1 MKNYTL
7 ILALFIGLIP
17 ASFASAEGSY
27 LPEVATFSASAVTT
41 SSATL
46 EGSVNVWGEA
56 GEFWFEY
63 GKDQNNFTLQSSSEK
78 TYSSADAVESKTL
91 TDLSPNTTYYFRVVA
106 DNSFGQVKGAV
117 KSFTT
122 LPAKTTVA
130 TATVTPTPPATNS
143 GSTATTPKSTTSAS
157 STSTSTSNA
166 NSQTASAASAV
177 TAGNGFLP
185 DTFGGW
191 LLVLVFIALIVVV
204 ARYIY
209 VMREKERE
217 EQMARMSEMRT
228 A

>member
-27 LPEVATFSASAVTT
+27 LPEVSTFAASSVTT

-56 GEFWFEY
+56 GQFWFEY
-63 GKDQNNFTLQSSSEK
+63 GKDQNNFTLQSASEN
-78 TYSSADAVESKTL
+78 TYSSASAVESKML

-130 TATVTPTPPATNS
+130 ATVTPTPTTTNS
-143 GSTATTPKSTTSAS
+143 GSVTPAPKSTPSAS
-157 STSTSTSNA
+157 STSTSASNA

-177 TAGNGFLP
+177 TAGSGFMP
-185 DTFGGW
+185 GSFGGW
-191 LLVLVFIALIVVV
+191 LLVLVLIAAIVVV
-204 ARYIY
+204 VRYIY